1 VEVHHIVPQEEN
13 GTDTE
18 DNAAPLCPTC
28 HEIYGMNPD
37 KRKFI
42 REARDLWYEICE
54 RRFASDADRLDEIK
68 RLLQNTVSYED
79 FQEFKEELLSQI
91 TRGLETPRSE
101 SEILAAVDELFDKVW
116 YNRHWNLRIEIE
128 QGKGTVDPKVWKTA
142 LAAARKI
149 EKRYDKRAL
158 GPWNDFEWGMIN
170 GKLSALQWVLGDEW
184 DFLDT

>member
-1 VEVHHIVPQEEN
+1 
-13 GTDTE
+13 
-18 DNAAPLCPTC
+18 
-28 HEIYGMNPD
+28 MNPD

-128 QGKGTVDPKVWKTA
+128 QGKEAVDPKVWKTA

-149 EKRYDKRAL
+149 EKRYGKRAL

-170 GKLSALQWVLGDEW
+170 GKLSALRWVLGDEW